1 MINRIDKKH
10 SVLFFALITI
20 FIAVFLP
27 SVIPCGRAIVKAQ
40 AADCFVVRAGGRAYS
55 FSLQETTLTP
65 DGYELNAIDGVIEKI
80 YLDTLILPT
89 DATLSFRPQS
99 AHPFVISGERNGRA
113 IDKARLRGEIQFAL
127 AVGKSEVTATFN
139 DLKPKVSKNYLQKE
153 TAVRATFT
161 TYYGGSSD
169 ERKNNIAL
177 ACKSLNGAII
187 DSGASF
193 SFNERVGKRS
203 KENGYS
209 DARVI
214 SDGKFTSGTGGGVC
228 QVSTTLYNAALRAGL
243 KITEYHRHSLAVSYV
258 PPSFDAMVSDAGSD
272 LVFLNDSGRRLYLQ
286 AAADGEYIKVTV
298 YGIESEYAYDF
309 RSEIT
314 EVIEAKNR
322 GVEASSGE
330 QPIAPKNGLK
340 SNAFV
345 SVYKNGAL
353 VSSYLFRSD
362 VYAPIDGVYI
372 IGE

>member
-1 MINRIDKKH
+1 MINRVGKKH
-10 SVLFFALITI
+10 SVSFFALII
-20 FIAVFLP
+20 VLIIVFFA
-27 SVIPCGRAIVKAQ
+27 SVIPCGREIVKAQ
-40 AADCFVVRAGGRAYS
+40 AADRLVVMAGGKAYR
-55 FSLQETTLTP
+55 FSAQEMTLTP
-65 DGYELNAIDGVIEKI
+65 DGYELNGIDRIIEKI
-80 YLDTLILPT
+80 YLDTLIPPT
-89 DATLSFRPQS
+89 DAALSFRPQS
-99 AHPFVISGERNGRA
+99 AQPFIISDERRGRA
-113 IDKARLRGEIQFAL
+113 IDKVRLKGEIQFAL
-127 AVGKSEVTATFN
+127 AVGKSEVKATFN
-139 DLKPKVSKNYLQKE
+139 HLKPKVSKDYLQKE
-153 TAVRATFT
+153 TAVRSTFT

-169 ERKNNIAL
+169 ERKRNIAL

-187 DSGASF
+187 DSGAGF

-203 KENGYS
+203 KENGYL

-214 SDGKFTSGTGGGVC
+214 SDGKFVSGTGGGVC

-258 PPSFDAMVSDAGSD
+258 PPSFDAMVSDSGSD

-286 AAADGEYIKVTV
+286 AAADGEYIKITI
-298 YGIESEYAYDF
+298 YGIQSEYAYDF

-322 GVEASSGE
+322 GTKASSGE

-345 SVYKNGAL
+345 SVYKNGVL

-372 IGE
+372 IDE